1 MHPRRF
7 CLLMI
12 VLGVVAQLSGQ
23 SVETLTINQAVDE
36 ALKNNLNFIAQK
48 LDVSMAE
55 AQVATARLRPNPV
68 LTLDADHLD
77 LLGTGFSE
85 VNAAG
90 PEEYSVRADYLIE
103 MAGKRGKRI
112 QVAQLTRDVTQQ
124 NLVNA
129 VRTLILD
136 VQNACVDLI
145 AAKQSLQLARESHEA
160 LKKVSELNRVRVK
173 AGDLAQ
179 VELARAELAELQS
192 LNAVRQAEAKW
203 RASRIQL
210 QVLLRRSN
218 PNLDVSDSFTTAQF
232 SGTETD
238 AINNALTLR
247 PDIHAMRM
255 DVDRASASV
264 KLQLA
269 QGKVD
274 LTLGSE
280 FRRQD
285 GVNGR
290 GNSLG
295 FFLAVPLPVFNRN
308 QGEVTRARLEQQQ
321 LTAKVQAL
329 EDQVTGEVRTTYDQ
343 YATAH
348 EVLSSFESDALGRA
362 KSVRETMDYSYRR
375 GEASLLEFLDATRA
389 YNDLFQSYIDAEA
402 EYAHSYYGLQSVSGK
417 DQK

>member
-1 MHPRRF
+1 
-7 CLLMI
+7 
-12 VLGVVAQLSGQ
+12 
-23 SVETLTINQAVDE
+23 
-36 ALKNNLNFIAQK
+36 
-48 LDVSMAE
+48 
-55 AQVATARLRPNPV
+55 
-68 LTLDADHLD
+68 
-77 LLGTGFSE
+77 
-85 VNAAG
+85 
-90 PEEYSVRADYLIE
+90 
-103 MAGKRGKRI
+103 
-112 QVAQLTRDVTQQ
+112 
-124 NLVNA
+124 
-129 VRTLILD
+129 
-136 VQNACVDLI
+136 
-145 AAKQSLQLARESHEA
+145 
-160 LKKVSELNRVRVK
+160 VRVK

-179 VELARAELAELQS
+179 VELARAELAELQA
-192 LNAVRQAEAKW
+192 LNTLRQAESRW

-210 QVLLRRSN
+210 QVLLRRSS

-238 AINNALTLR
+238 AINNALTVR

-255 DVDRASASV
+255 DLDRATANV

-274 LTLGSE
+274 LSLGSE

-308 QGEVTRARLEQQQ
+308 QGEVSRGRLEEQQ
-321 LTAKVQAL
+321 LTTKLQAL
-329 EDQVTGEVRTTYDQ
+329 EEQVKGEVRTTYDQ
-343 YATAH
+343 YATARD
-348 EVLSSFESDALGRA
+348 VLSSFESDALGRA

-389 YNDLFQSYIDAEA
+389 YNDLYQSYIDAEA
-402 EYAHSYYGLQSVSGK
+402 EYAHSYYALQSVSGK

>member
-1 MHPRRF
+1 MQARSL
-7 CLLMI
+7 CLLTI
-12 VLGVVAQLSGQ
+12 ILNTATQLCGQ

-36 ALKNNLNFIAQK
+36 ALRSNLSLIALK

-55 AQVATARLRPNPV
+55 AQIATARLRPNPV

-77 LLGTGFSE
+77 LLGTGFSA

-103 MAGKRGKRI
+103 MAGKRSKRI
-112 QVAQLTRDVTQQ
+112 GVAQLARDVSQQ
-124 NLVNA
+124 TLVNA
-129 VRTLILD
+129 IRTLILD
-136 VQNACVDLI
+136 VQNACVDLT
-145 AAKQSLQLARESHEA
+145 AAKQSLDVARESHGA
-160 LKKVSELNRVRVK
+160 LRKVSELNRIRVK

-192 LNAVRQAEAKW
+192 LNAVRQAEAKL
-203 RASRIQL
+203 RTSRIQL
-210 QVLLRRSN
+210 EVLLHRST
-218 PNLDVSDSFTTAQF
+218 PNLDISDSFTTAVF
-232 SGTETD
+232 DGTEAD
-238 AINNALTLR
+238 AINTALTHR
-247 PDIHAMRM
+247 PDIRAMRM
-255 DVDRASASV
+255 DADRAAANV

-274 LTLGSE
+274 LSLGSE

-308 QGEVTRARLEQQQ
+308 QGEVGRARLEHQQ
-321 LTAKVQAL
+321 LEKKLQGL
-329 EDQVTGEVRTTYDQ
+329 EEQVKGEVEATYDQ
-343 YATAH
+343 YATAR
-348 EVLSSFESDALGRA
+348 EVLSSFQSDALGRA

-375 GEASLLEFLDATRA
+375 GEASLLEFLDATRT
-389 YNDLFQSYIDAEA
+389 YNDLYQSFIDAEA